1 MSWTDYCRKREIDN
15 YKKQQLLKLLQ
26 RKCYVD

>member
-1 MSWTDYCRKREIDN
+1 MTWQDFCRKREIDN

-26 RKCYVD
+26 RKHYVD